1 MVARISHIALGWPG
15 AEAPRSTRSLPSLWP
30 HSSRAML
37 TQHTLGLRL
46 QFPLP
51 NPSVLV
57 EPHLLAQANV
67 RPSLVHS
74 APQAAGSSSFTG
86 AMSERPTALNFDT
99 TPHPT
104 CLPPAV
110 FCSLD
115 RWPLYPGSAECPSG
129 PCPSWPNSSI
139 PFLFINFHS
148 QNPSSLTGA
157 MPGKNRFLEEE
168 AQVVTTSVRPRP
180 LPT

>member
-104 CLPPAV
+104 CLPPAHWTV
-110 FCSLD
+110 GLSTQEVLSAPLGPALPGQIPQSLSFSSTSIVKI
-115 RWPLYPGSAECPSG
+115 PAASLEQCLGKIGS
-129 PCPSWPNSSI
+129 
-139 PFLFINFHS
+139 
-148 QNPSSLTGA
+148 
-157 MPGKNRFLEEE
+157 
-168 AQVVTTSVRPRP
+168 
-180 LPT
+180 